1 MLPVDEWHDWLRLAN
16 LIVSFAC
23 VCVLGHRFSKRGNSW
38 NVKTK
43 DYWFALVMWCVAG
56 SALAIEGIYRDSPPG
71 ARLAFL
77 FIASAVT
84 LKGLLRGG
92 AWGSSEN

>member
-16 LIVSFAC
+16 LVISFSC
-23 VCVLGHRFSKRGNSW
+23 VYILGQRFSKSGADW

-43 DYWFALVMWCVAG
+43 DYWFALVMWSVAG
-56 SALAIEGIYRDSPPG
+56 SALAIEGIFRDSSPG
-71 ARLAFL
+71 ARLVFL

-84 LKGLLRGG
+84 LKGLLRRGS
-92 AWGSSEN
+92 WGSNA